1 MRIGL
6 VLAATL
12 LLAACGSSPEP
23 FNSTPVSIS
32 YKYHGDQIV
41 AASQKAAKHCSAQGK
56 VARLSNIGRDSE
68 ANVATFVCEQAP

>member
-6 VLAATL
+6 VMMATL
-12 LLAACGSSPEP
+12 LLAACGSSPQP
-23 FNSTPVSIS
+23 FNVTPLSAS

-41 AASQKAAKHCSAQGK
+41 AASQQAAKHCSAQGK

-68 ANVATFVCEQAP
+68 ANVATFVCE